1 MKPITITLLVALA
14 VVQSP
19 TFASSAVSPEE
30 QEAIAAFIAKEG
42 AEKSGE
48 EDQEA
53 RKIIVEANPEARAS
67 IAALYTLE
75 GVRGGTDW
83 LQYVAVFT
91 RSPTGLQSLDPIRVG
106 GKGLRVVKFKAYEK
120 GILELSTLNYSQSDA
135 LCCPSVPGVTHIIVG
150 LNDRL
155 EESEVRVD
163 CRGKATNN

>member
-19 TFASSAVSPEE
+19 TFASSAVSSEE
-30 QEAIAAFIAKEG
+30 QQAIAAFIAKDG
-42 AEKSGE
+42 AEKSAE
-48 EDQEA
+48 ENQEE
-53 RKIIVEANPEARAS
+53 RKIIVEANPEARPS

-83 LQYVAVFT
+83 LQYIAVFT
-91 RSPTGLQSLDPIRVG
+91 RSPRGLQPLGAIRVG

-120 GILELSTLNYSQSDA
+120 GILELSTLNYSSADA
-135 LCCPSVPGVTHIIVG
+135 LCCPSVPGVTHIAVG
-150 LNDRL
+150 KNDSL
-155 EESEVRVD
+155 EEFEVSVD